1 MAAPEDA
8 SLKAPWAASPSDL
21 LTRLNSDADAGLTA
35 TQVETARRKYG
46 DNAIPEPAPTPLLQL
61 ILDQFKD
68 QLVLIL
74 LAAAGTSLLLA
85 IFDSDAGGGSESR
98 AQAFVE
104 PAVILAI
111 LIANAFVGVMQERNA
126 DAAISALRSL
136 APDSAT
142 VIREAGPP
150 ASVPATE
157 LVPGDVVLVSV
168 GDKVPADLR
177 LLRLEATTLLAD
189 QSVVTGESLSVSK
202 SPSSV
207 SAVDAVLQDK
217 SCILFAG
224 STITRGRGRALVVGT
239 GSATEMGK
247 IHATLAE
254 ESDVSTPLKIKL
266 DEFGALLSKIILVV
280 CVAVW
285 LVNVRNFGAHGG
297 VLRGAVYYFKIAVA
311 LAVAAIPEGLPAVVT
326 TCLALGTRAMA
337 RQNAIVRHL
346 PSVETLGCT
355 TVICTD
361 KTGTLTTNNQ
371 TIVKALVPDGSSSVS
386 GASNAALSVAEFD
399 VSGGTLN
406 PVGDFTLCAPHSSG
420 TAASQLGTNPVGCP
434 VTAAAAAPLGTVLG
448 EAAAVATLCNDSS
461 LVYRPQGRTWDK
473 LGEGTE
479 VALSVWAEKCG
490 VPDAAVNATRTT
502 MDTARR
508 ASVCRDYWAG
518 RLRKEA
524 TLEFSRDRKSMSVLV
539 TDGAAGTQLLVK
551 GAFESVLSRCEY
563 VRGAAGKR
571 ERLTAGAR
579 DQLAAVATR
588 WAAGAS
594 ALRVLALAVREGAP
608 SLEAFD
614 FSDPARFGEYE
625 SGLTFVGLVGMLD
638 PPRDGVAEAVA
649 QCRSAGVRVIVITGD
664 NKATAVAICRR
675 VGVFTNDEEVGPDQ
689 AVTGVEFDRMDEARK
704 EAVTASAS
712 LFARVEPIHKL
723 ALVERLRR
731 NGEVVAMT
739 GDGVNDAPALQRANI
754 GVAMGSGTAVARE
767 VSDMVLADDNFGTIV
782 AAVSE
787 GRAIYANMKQ
797 FVRYLISSNIGE
809 VWCIFLTALLGLPEA
824 LIPVQLLW
832 VNLVTDGLPATA
844 LSFNPA
850 DEHVMTDAPRGL
862 NDPIVTPWLFV
873 RYLLVGTYVGAATV
887 AGFVWWFLWYAGGP
901 QMTFSDLTS
910 YASCVDVPGRSWS
923 CSVFENRG
931 ASTVSLSILVVVEM
945 LNALNSLS
953 ENESLLSLGPQRNP
967 LLIAAITLS
976 MVLHVGILYVPA
988 FARIFAVAPLTAG
1001 EWTGV
1006 MWLSVPV
1013 ILLDEVLKAITRST
1027 ADHAPKGRPPPALA
1041 EKKDL

>member
-1 MAAPEDA
+1 MAAADDA
-8 SLKAPWAASPSDL
+8 PLKAPWAASPSAL
-21 LTRLNSDADAGLTA
+21 LSRLDSDVDSGLTGS
-35 TQVETARRKYG
+35 QVEAARRTYG
-46 DNAIPEPAPTPLLQL
+46 NNAIPEPAPTPLLKL

-85 IFDSDAGGGSESR
+85 IFDSDAGGDGESR

-111 LIANAFVGVMQERNA
+111 LVANAFVGVMQERNA
-126 DAAISALRSL
+126 DAAIAALRSL

-142 VIREAGPP
+142 VIRAGGPP
-150 ASVPATE
+150 AAVAATE

-168 GDKVPADLR
+168 GDKVPADMR

-207 SAVDAVLQDK
+207 AALDAVLQDK
-217 SCILFAG
+217 SCMLFAG
-224 STITRGRGRALVVGT
+224 STITRGRGRALVVCT

-297 VLRGAVYYFKIAVA
+297 ALRGAVYYFKIAVA

-355 TVICTD
+355 TVICSD
-361 KTGTLTTNNQ
+361 KTGTLTTNHQ
-371 TIVKALVPDGSSSVS
+371 TIVKALVPDGA
-386 GASNAALSVAEFD
+386 GGRGDGGAALGVAEFD
-399 VSGGTLN
+399 ISGGTLD
-406 PVGDFTLCAPHSSG
+406 PVGDFTLASAHSS
-420 TAASQLGTNPVGCP
+420 TAAASQVGAIPMGCP
-434 VTAAAAAPLGTVLG
+434 VATAAASPVGAVLG
-448 EAAAVATLCNDSS
+448 EAASVATLCNDST
-461 LVYRPQGRTWDK
+461 LVYRPAERTWDK

-490 VPDAAVNATRTT
+490 VPDATVNATRGT
-502 MDTARR
+502 MESARR

-518 RLRKEA
+518 LLRKEA

-539 TDGAAGTQLLVK
+539 NGSAAGTQLMVK
-551 GAFESVLSRCEY
+551 GAFEAVLSRCDY
-563 VRGAAGKR
+563 VRGAGGKR
-571 ERLTAGAR
+571 EPLTPAGR
-579 DQLAAVATR
+579 EQLSGVATR

-608 SLEAFD
+608 PLEAFD
-614 FSDPARFGEYE
+614 FSDPARFGDYE

-638 PPRDGVAEAVA
+638 PPRDGVATAVA
-649 QCRSAGVRVIVITGD
+649 HCRSAGIRVIVITGD

-675 VGVFTNDEEVGPDQ
+675 VGVFSDDEEVGPDQ

-704 EAVTASAS
+704 VAVAASAS
-712 LFARVEPIHKL
+712 LFARVEPAHKL

-739 GDGVNDAPALQRANI
+739 GDGVNDATALQRANI
-754 GVAMGSGTAVARE
+754 GIAMGSGTAVARE

-887 AGFVWWFLWYAGGP
+887 AGFVWWYLWYAAGP
-901 QMTFSDLTS
+901 QMAFSDLTA
-910 YASCVDVPGRSWS
+910 YASCVDMPGRSWQ
-923 CSVFENRG
+923 CSVFDLRG

-967 LLIAAITLS
+967 LLLAAIALS
-976 MVLHVGILYVPA
+976 MVLHVAILYIPA
-988 FARIFAVAPLTAG
+988 FARIFAVSPLTWG
-1001 EWTGV
+1001 EWQGV
-1006 MWLSVPV
+1006 LWLSVPV
-1013 ILLDEVLKAITRST
+1013 IFLDEVLKAISRSS
-1027 ADHAPKGRPPPALA
+1027 ADHAPKGRAAPALA